1 MQTKQ
6 FLTVSDYLDLCYE
19 DGFVG
24 SMFDLHGQDVP
35 LMMPLDQTKMV
46 RAIQLESK
54 ISKGLYTR
62 LGEDVDVLKK
72 RITAQVTR
80 SIATGDSYAQT
91 AKQLAGQTRIGYN
104 KAVRIARTE
113 GHRIQTTA
121 TMDVMEQAKEKGAD
135 VVKQWD
141 ATLDDRTRESHMAV
155 DGQIREVDEAF
166 SNGLMF
172 PGDPDG
178 GAAEVVNCR
187 CALLQRARWA
197 LDEDELQTL
206 KDRAKF
212 YGLDKADEFD
222 DFKKKYL
229 KAVEEPA
236 VKNTVDPVTLDMF
249 PAYFRKN
256 SASKKATQTFVD
268 ALNEAEDLNPNI
280 RMLYTHM
287 GDLPAIPA
295 DCTVSYT
302 GKGHAVTSWVSRS
315 TGEVTKCTVKVP
327 KMLGDD
333 LKGQKSTAFH
343 EMGHL
348 IDLGA
353 GKNGKWVSHTNQKLT
368 DAIRSSGKTIPADIG
383 NLFNDFAEQYKAVR
397 DGLQVTYRA
406 QRTALTSDYRAGKI
420 SYSVYKKQWNALV
433 REEDAERDYQCR
445 NLCGGGV
452 SMLSDIYDALSGGR
466 YRDNGTLI
474 YGHGAKYYRQA
485 GSAEAEIFANYMSLS
500 VNNPDLIDM
509 LRKDK
514 PDLCAALDQMVEE
527 MAGGIK

>member
-1 MQTKQ
+1 M
-6 FLTVSDYLDLCYE
+6 
-19 DGFVG
+19 
-24 SMFDLHGQDVP
+24 
-35 LMMPLDQTKMV
+35 
-46 RAIQLESK
+46 
-54 ISKGLYTR
+54 
-62 LGEDVDVLKK
+62 
-72 RITAQVTR
+72 
-80 SIATGDSYAQT
+80 
-91 AKQLAGQTRIGYN
+91 
-104 KAVRIARTE
+104 
-113 GHRIQTTA
+113 
-121 TMDVMEQAKEKGAD
+121 
-135 VVKQWD
+135 
-141 ATLDDRTRESHMAV
+141 
-155 DGQIREVDEAF
+155 
-166 SNGLMF
+166 
-172 PGDPDG
+172 
-178 GAAEVVNCR
+178 
-187 CALLQRARWA
+187 
-197 LDEDELQTL
+197 
-206 KDRAKF
+206 
-212 YGLDKADEFD
+212 
-222 DFKKKYL
+222 
-229 KAVEEPA
+229 
-236 VKNTVDPVTLDMF
+236 
-249 PAYFRKN
+249 
-256 SASKKATQTFVD
+256 D